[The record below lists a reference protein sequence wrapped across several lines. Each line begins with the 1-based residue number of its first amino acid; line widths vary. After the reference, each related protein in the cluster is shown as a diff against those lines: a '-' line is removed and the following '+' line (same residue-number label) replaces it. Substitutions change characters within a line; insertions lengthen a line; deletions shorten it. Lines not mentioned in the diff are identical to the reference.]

1 MPDHTHFDTLIVGG
15 GLAGLVAATQLA
27 REGQKVRLLERST
40 ALGGRARTTYAAG
53 HALNL
58 GPHALYRAGALAEAL
73 KELDVAIDAHRVA
86 PTGFFLDGDA
96 RHTAVTGFASLLTTG
111 ALTLAGKVEL
121 ARFMARMKSFD
132 ADALARTTV
141 QRFFDD
147 TFADDS
153 ARRVALALA
162 RLTTYAD
169 DPAHLSAGALLGQ
182 LVSGTYAGVD
192 YVDGGWTAIVDG
204 LAEAAREAGA
214 ELVTGARVERV
225 ERTDDG
231 FVVGVRSPSRAEPE
245 RGADHTEHIAGI
257 AERSAH
263 HVERSADID
272 ERSADI
278 ADHAASVAER
288 RADIDERGAH
298 HAERGAH
305 HAERSIDHGAEPT
318 ALVHADRVILA
329 LDPTTCARLFPC
341 PALDKIA
348 ARARPVRAASLDVAL
363 SRLPDPRAI
372 FALGLDEPTYFSVH
386 SVWADVAPRG
396 AATIHAAAYLGPDDA
411 HTPEGTRAMLE
422 RTLDRMQPGWRE
434 VVVHERFLPNLVVTP
449 DAPDADRGGLAGRP
463 DVDAAGVEG
472 LLIAGDWV
480 GPTGMLAD
488 AAAASGRAAAAHAVT
503 RRTRAVA

>member
-1 MPDHTHFDTLIVGG
+1 MPDHTSFDTLIVGG

-73 KELDVAIDAHRVA
+73 KDLDVAIGSHRVA
-86 PTGFFLDGDA
+86 PTGFFVDA
-96 RHTAVTGFASLLTTG
+96 DTRHTAVTGFASLLTTG

-141 QRFFDD
+141 QRFFDE

-225 ERTDDG
+225 ERTDDE
-231 FVVGVRSPSRAEPE
+231 FVVDVRTPNRDDDAEL
-245 RGADHTEHIAGI
+245 A
-257 AERSAH
+257 
-263 HVERSADID
+263 
-272 ERSADI
+272 
-278 ADHAASVAER
+278 
-288 RADIDERGAH
+288 
-298 HAERGAH
+298 
-305 HAERSIDHGAEPT
+305 
-318 ALVHADRVILA
+318 HADRVILA
-329 LDPTTCARLFPC
+329 LDPATCARLFPC
-341 PALDKIA
+341 PALDAIA

-386 SVWADVAPRG
+386 SVWADVAPHG
-396 AATIHAAAYLGPDDA
+396 AATVHAAAYLGPDDA

-422 RTLDRMQPGWRE
+422 RTLDRMQPGWRD

-449 DAPDADRGGLAGRP
+449 DSPDADRGGLAGRP
-463 DVDAAGVEG
+463 DVDAAGVDG

>member
-1 MPDHTHFDTLIVGG
+1 MPDHTSFDTLIVGG

-73 KELDVAIDAHRVA
+73 KDLDVAIGSHRVA
-86 PTGFFLDGDA
+86 PTGFFLDADT

-141 QRFFDD
+141 QRFFDE

-225 ERTDDG
+225 ERGADG
-231 FVVGVRSPSRAEPE
+231 FVVGVRTPNRDDDAEL
-245 RGADHTEHIAGI
+245 A
-257 AERSAH
+257 
-263 HVERSADID
+263 
-272 ERSADI
+272 
-278 ADHAASVAER
+278 
-288 RADIDERGAH
+288 
-298 HAERGAH
+298 
-305 HAERSIDHGAEPT
+305 
-318 ALVHADRVILA
+318 HADRVILA
-329 LDPTTCARLFPC
+329 LDPATCARLFPC
-341 PALDKIA
+341 PALDAIA

-386 SVWADVAPRG
+386 SVWADVAPHG
-396 AATIHAAAYLGPDDA
+396 AATVHAAAYLGPDDT

-449 DAPDADRGGLAGRP
+449 DSPDADRGGLAGRP
-463 DVDAAGVEG
+463 DVDAAGVDG

>member
-27 REGQKVRLLERST
+27 REGQKVCLLERSA

-58 GPHALYRAGALAEAL
+58 GPHALYRTGALAEAL
-73 KELDVAIDAHRVA
+73 KDLDVAIGAHRVA

-182 LVSGTYAGVD
+182 LVAGTYAGVD

-204 LAEAAREAGA
+204 LAEAARDAGA
-214 ELVTGARVERV
+214 ELVTGTRVERV
-225 ERTDDG
+225 EHTADG
-231 FVVGVRSPSRAEPE
+231 FVVGVRTPNPAEPE
-245 RGADHTEHIAGI
+245 RGVSVENRDI
-257 AERSAH
+257 AERG
-263 HVERSADID
+263 
-272 ERSADI
+272 
-278 ADHAASVAER
+278 ASVAER
-288 RADIDERGAH
+288 RADT
-298 HAERGAH
+298 
-305 HAERSIDHGAEPT
+305 T
-318 ALVHADRVILA
+318 ALAHAHRVILA
-329 LDPTTCARLFPC
+329 VDPATCARLFPC
-341 PALDKIA
+341 PALDAIA

-396 AATIHAAAYLGPDDA
+396 AATIHAAAYLGPDDG
-411 HTPEGTRAMLE
+411 HTPKGTRAMLE
-422 RTLDRMQPGWRE
+422 RTLDRMQPGWRD
-434 VVVHERFLPNLVVTP
+434 VVTHERFLPNLVVTP
-449 DAPDADRGGLAGRP
+449 DSPDADRGGLAGRP
-463 DVDAAGVEG
+463 DVDAAGVDG
-472 LLIAGDWV
+472 LLVAGDWV

-488 AAAASGRAAAAHAVT
+488 AAAASGCAAAAHAVT